1 MKKLWVAAAV
11 SMAMAGL
18 TACQQDNNSRA
29 GSQVEQ
35 PAQAAS
41 MRFAVNFPVNEVSA
55 ALISNQAASIDL
67 QVLSLSSL
75 LTALEICLEI
85 CELPAVEQGEGGGRF
100 NGVWDVYYALAETR
114 QYYASLAGVQ
124 LNEGQLRK
132 FSSTVAMAVQYLID
146 NGIWPYLELQPVPR
160 QLTLTPDNSDVL
172 VDGLFSGANLIIAT
186 QRGSDSEQLSYE
198 VMTSWLAPGL
208 NQLPMSLMSGSWLSV
223 NALNQPAPIQ
233 LSLLGSDFAA
243 AWDWDVEVEGQQNV
257 LEAMTSGEH
266 DAVALKAI
274 HYLNHG
280 RPAVDAGQQPY
291 YQPVN
296 FLFDMKAA
304 SQGEQQDVRVRQYNE
319 LFDYYGEGPSSGS
332 LIEGMFYQGFDARLA
347 GGLSV
352 QGGMFKLELAA
363 TDANYQGMEAGAF
376 ILDDMMPAVH
386 EVKDGIRRYEP
397 EQQDNM
403 QLGEGGEY
411 QYSEP
416 YIDSAGVAQTLYYID
431 RYNAQTVWQG
441 PADQLDLSTLKPMK
455 VSNGN
460 RIDGVLVEYI
470 ARRAGFTVGPVLA
483 EPLPTAEPGLTG
495 GQLQGRAVMA
505 LAMDQLAQ
513 QQGLTASAA
522 SHPLGAR
529 CAAIDNMDMNGS
541 VTYGWWEGQWQPG
554 IINWSYQATEGVT
567 GSTGCDLNSDGQARF
582 FETGVVEN
590 YGTESI
596 YCDNC
601 DGMLLRY
608 RVLERVINDVAQDCE
623 SQDKPFYISEGDLN
637 DLQIAGWYE
646 TVPGEAGQYTNA
658 GGDVL
663 VLATNLDW
671 NGETYDKVLA
681 QYRINDLDADGVVEQ
696 YEAVPGISENGINEM
711 HVCYQP
717 VRLLG
722 NQLVVPAEDFL
733 DNMEET
739 INLAGRTATSVISN
753 SACEA
758 VQPGLTASKT
768 YQFSE
773 TGVTV
778 SGTDIDSAD
787 CFEATLQTQSYTL
800 PAAGV
805 VLPFNCQDYPVCA
818 FSELNSY
825 NYLFD
830 EVLQLWYDESF
841 SFYPDIG
848 QLDYQKVLNDVTT
861 TTYSEVIT
869 LQP

>member
-18 TACQQDNNSRA
+18 TACQQDNNSHA

-55 ALISNQAASIDL
+55 ALINNQAASIDL
-67 QVLSLSSL
+67 QVLPVSGL
-75 LTALEICLEI
+75 LTALEICLEL
-85 CELPAVEQGEGGGRF
+85 CDPQALTFGEGGRYY
-100 NGVWDVYYALAETR
+100 DVYGLYYDMADL
-114 QYYASLAGVQ
+114 QQKYASLVGPQLTEGYLREYARDMTLAVQ
-124 LNEGQLRK
+124 LLVNSGVWSLLDLQ
-132 FSSTVAMAVQYLID
+132 AVTQ
-146 NGIWPYLELQPVPR
+146 QR
-160 QLTLTPDNSDVL
+160 TLTPGNNAVTI
-172 VDGLFSGANLIIAT
+172 DGLYTGAHLILAA
-186 QRGSDSEQLSYE
+186 QQDSEIQQLSYE
-198 VMTSWLAPGL
+198 VQLAWLGPGS
-208 NQLPMSLMSGSWLSV
+208 NSLPMNLMSGSWRSV

-233 LSLLGSDFAA
+233 LGLLGSDLAA
-243 AWDWDVEVEGQQNV
+243 AWDWDIEAEGQQNV
-257 LEAMTSGEH
+257 IQAISEGSADKAALSG
-266 DAVALKAI
+266 I

-280 RPAVDAGQQPY
+280 RPQVDSNQPLF

-296 FLFDMKAA
+296 FLFDMLTVNNGSAA
-304 SQGEQQDVRVRQYNE
+304 PERLRQYNE
-319 LFDYYGEGPSSGS
+319 LYDYYGEGPSSGS
-332 LIEGMFYQGFDARLA
+332 LVEGMFYQGFDARL

-352 QGGMFKLELAA
+352 QGGMFNLELAT

-386 EVKDGIRRYEP
+386 EVKDGVRRYEP
-397 EQQDNM
+397 EQQD
-403 QLGEGGEY
+403 GWEY
-411 QYSEP
+411 QYSEL
-416 YIDSAGVAQTLYYID
+416 YIDSAGVAQTLYYINQSNS
-431 RYNAQTVWQG
+431 RTVWQG
-441 PADQLDLSTLKPMK
+441 PSDQLDLSTLKPMK

-470 ARRAGFTVGPVLA
+470 ARRAGFTVGPAPA
-483 EPLPTAEPGLTG
+483 EPVPTVEPGLTG
-495 GQLQGRAVMA
+495 EQLQGRAVMA

-529 CAAIDNMDMNGS
+529 CAAIDSIDMYAN
-541 VTYGWWEGQWQPG
+541 VTYGWWEGKWQPG
-554 IINWSYQATEGVT
+554 LINWSYQATEGVT
-567 GSTGCDLNSDGQARF
+567 GSTGCDLNNDGQARF

-623 SQDKPFYISEGDLN
+623 SPDKPFYISEGDLN
-637 DLQIAGWYE
+637 DLLIAGWE
-646 TVPGEAGQYTNA
+646 PVVEGPVGQYTNVN
-658 GGDVL
+658 GDL
-663 VLATNLDW
+663 LTLATAFVWDDALASYV
-671 NGETYDKVLA
+671 EKPVL
-681 QYRINDLDADGVVEQ
+681 YRINDLDADGVVEQ
-696 YEAVPGISENGINEM
+696 YEAVPGFSENDISEM

-722 NQLVVPAEDFL
+722 NQLVVPADDFL
-733 DNMEET
+733 YNMEET
-739 INLAGRTATSVISN
+739 INLAGRTATSVISDT
-753 SACEA
+753 ACEA

-768 YQFSE
+768 YQFTE
-773 TGVTV
+773 AGVTV

-800 PAAGV
+800 PDAGM

-825 NYLFD
+825 NYLLD
-830 EVLQLWYDESF
+830 ELLQLWYDESF

-848 QLDYQKVLNDVTT
+848 QLDYQKVLYDVTT
-861 TTYSEVIT
+861 TKYSEVIT